1 MQERLRRTY
10 NPAADRKYMD
20 NYSKTMNYR
29 VQGGFEY
36 RTNWG
41 LNVSAKGQYEQR
53 RYTKHVSY
61 EPESF
66 YVRNLYNTY
75 AEPLESGR
83 YVSYFPTGGV
93 FSNEGHTYE
102 AYNLRG
108 QVDYTM
114 IKDKHM
120 FNALVGT
127 EVISATTEADPKV
140 TRYGYNKYT
149 NSVLT
154 ELDYVTKRNNIFGV
168 SEYMPFEKLGSLS
181 TLEDRFFSVYANA
194 SYTYDDRYSVTASF
208 RTDASNFQAED
219 VRDKFSPFWSVGASW
234 LISNERFMQKVS
246 WVDQLKLRVSYGIA
260 GVAAGKQGTSSVTTV
275 AVYPGSLVYS
285 GNESFNTIAARG
297 NNTLTWEKSRTL
309 NIGAD
314 VAFFGHKLSGS
325 IEFYNKFSYDVLANT
340 TVPVISQGETSMLLN
355 NAEILNR
362 GIEFTI
368 GSDLPVAG
376 NLSWSGML
384 NYSYNHNELKKFGY
398 TGPYMPVGPSYVV
411 GHPIGSVGVLKAV
424 GYTQEGYVL
433 LEGKD
438 GTRETIMDYNS
449 SHVMDFVIPREG
461 ETFNDSNWAYYL
473 GTLAPT
479 SSLSFSN
486 QFSWKGLTLSFMITG
501 QFGYYVSTTSFDSF
515 SPDSR
520 NSAAYSKRLNR
531 ALEVYDEGYT
541 NQTSYSELPLY
552 TDSNVD
558 AFRSGETYSATI
570 GAAMYFK
577 SSFVKG
583 DHIRLNEVFLGYD
596 LPENLLAKQ
605 GVFSRVNIYAQ
616 ASNLGLIWSANGK
629 MDPDYPIGSLKPIP
643 VFTFGLRLGFKSW

>member
-1 MQERLRRTY
+1 M
-10 NPAADRKYMD
+10 
-20 NYSKTMNYR
+20 
-29 VQGGFEY
+29 
-36 RTNWG
+36 
-41 LNVSAKGQYEQR
+41 NVSAKGQYEQR

-629 MDPDYPIGSLKPIP
+629 MDPDYPVGSLKPIP

>member
-1 MQERLRRTY
+1 MKQTLTVFSPAKVNLQLEIGECRTDGFHQAKSIMQALTLHDMVTVVLDDGVDAY
-10 NPAADRKYMD
+10 LNPD
-20 NYSKTMNYR
+20 
-29 VQGGFEY
+29 GFSDFAIEV
-36 RTNWG
+36 TCTTFEG
-41 LNVSAKGQYEQR
+41 IPELDVA
-53 RYTKHVSY
+53 
-61 EPESF
+61 PES
-66 YVRNLYNTY
+66 NI
-75 AEPLESGR
+75 
-83 YVSYFPTGGV
+83 
-93 FSNEGHTYE
+93 
-102 AYNLRG
+102 AY
-108 QVDYTM
+108 
-114 IKDKHM
+114 KAAA
-120 FNALVGT
+120 AL
-127 EVISATTEADPKV
+127 A
-140 TRYGYNKYT
+140 
-149 NSVLT
+149 
-154 ELDYVTKRNNIFGV
+154 
-168 SEYMPFEKLGSLS
+168 EKLGHEQGHISIRIEKHIPFEAGLGGGS
-181 TLEDRFFSVYANA
+181 SNA
-194 SYTYDDRYSVTASF
+194 AAV
-208 RTDASNFQAED
+208 
-219 VRDKFSPFWSVGASW
+219 
-234 LISNERFMQKVS
+234 
-246 WVDQLKLRVSYGIA
+246 IA
-260 GVAAGKQGTSSVTTV
+260 GLCRAWGEDAASEAALDVARA
-275 AVYPGSLVYS
+275 L
-285 GNESFNTIAARG
+285 
-297 NNTLTWEKSRTL
+297 
-309 NIGAD
+309 GAD

>member
-1 MQERLRRTY
+1 M
-10 NPAADRKYMD
+10 
-20 NYSKTMNYR
+20 
-29 VQGGFEY
+29 
-36 RTNWG
+36 
-41 LNVSAKGQYEQR
+41 
-53 RYTKHVSY
+53 
-61 EPESF
+61 
-66 YVRNLYNTY
+66 RNLYNTY

>member
-1 MQERLRRTY
+1 
-10 NPAADRKYMD
+10 
-20 NYSKTMNYR
+20 MNYR

-41 LNVSAKGQYEQR
+41 LNMSAKGQYEQR

-127 EVISATTEADPKV
+127 EVISATTEVDPKV

-219 VRDKFSPFWSVGASW
+219 VRDKFSPFWSMGASW

>member
-1 MQERLRRTY
+1 M
-10 NPAADRKYMD
+10 
-20 NYSKTMNYR
+20 
-29 VQGGFEY
+29 
-36 RTNWG
+36 
-41 LNVSAKGQYEQR
+41 
-53 RYTKHVSY
+53 
-61 EPESF
+61 
-66 YVRNLYNTY
+66 RNLYNTY

-127 EVISATTEADPKV
+127 EVISATTEVDPKV

-629 MDPDYPIGSLKPIP
+629 MDPDYPVGSLKPIP

>member
-1 MQERLRRTY
+1 
-10 NPAADRKYMD
+10 
-20 NYSKTMNYR
+20 

-53 RYTKHVSY
+53 RYIKHVSY

-541 NQTSYSELPLY
+541 NQTSYSELSLY

-629 MDPDYPIGSLKPIP
+629 MDPDYPVGSLKPIP

>member
-1 MQERLRRTY
+1 
-10 NPAADRKYMD
+10 
-20 NYSKTMNYR
+20 
-29 VQGGFEY
+29 
-36 RTNWG
+36 
-41 LNVSAKGQYEQR
+41 
-53 RYTKHVSY
+53 
-61 EPESF
+61 
-66 YVRNLYNTY
+66 
-75 AEPLESGR
+75 
-83 YVSYFPTGGV
+83 
-93 FSNEGHTYE
+93 
-102 AYNLRG
+102 
-108 QVDYTM
+108 
-114 IKDKHM
+114 
-120 FNALVGT
+120 
-127 EVISATTEADPKV
+127 
-140 TRYGYNKYT
+140 
-149 NSVLT
+149 
-154 ELDYVTKRNNIFGV
+154 
-168 SEYMPFEKLGSLS
+168 MPFEKLGSLS

-219 VRDKFSPFWSVGASW
+219 VRDKFSPFWSMGASW
-234 LISNERFMQKVS
+234 LISNERFMQEVS

-285 GNESFNTIAARG
+285 GNEAFNTIAARG

-376 NLSWSGML
+376 NLIWSGML

-398 TGPYMPVGPSYVV
+398 TGPYMPVGPAYVV

-424 GYTQEGYVL
+424 GYTPEGYVL

-438 GTRETIMDYNS
+438 GTQEIIMDYNS
-449 SHVMDFVIPREG
+449 SHSMDYVIPREG

-501 QFGYYVSTTSFDSF
+501 QFGYYVNTTSSDSF
-515 SPDSR
+515 SPASR
-520 NSAAYSKRLNR
+520 NSAAYSKRLDK
-531 ALEVYDEGYT
+531 ALEVYDEGYA

-558 AFRSGETYSATI
+558 AFRSGETYLATI

-577 SSFVKG
+577 SGFVKG

-629 MDPDYPIGSLKPIP
+629 MDPDYPLGSLKPMP

>member
-1 MQERLRRTY
+1 
-10 NPAADRKYMD
+10 
-20 NYSKTMNYR
+20 MNYR

-36 RTNWG
+36 RTEWG

-53 RYTKHVSY
+53 RYRKHVSY

-479 SSLSFSN
+479 RSLSFSN

>member
-1 MQERLRRTY
+1 M
-10 NPAADRKYMD
+10 
-20 NYSKTMNYR
+20 
-29 VQGGFEY
+29 
-36 RTNWG
+36 
-41 LNVSAKGQYEQR
+41 SAKGQYEQR

-376 NLSWSGML
+376 NLIWSGML

>member
-1 MQERLRRTY
+1 M
-10 NPAADRKYMD
+10 
-20 NYSKTMNYR
+20 
-29 VQGGFEY
+29 
-36 RTNWG
+36 
-41 LNVSAKGQYEQR
+41 
-53 RYTKHVSY
+53 
-61 EPESF
+61 
-66 YVRNLYNTY
+66 
-75 AEPLESGR
+75 
-83 YVSYFPTGGV
+83 
-93 FSNEGHTYE
+93 
-102 AYNLRG
+102 
-108 QVDYTM
+108 
-114 IKDKHM
+114 
-120 FNALVGT
+120 
-127 EVISATTEADPKV
+127 
-140 TRYGYNKYT
+140 
-149 NSVLT
+149 
-154 ELDYVTKRNNIFGV
+154 
-168 SEYMPFEKLGSLS
+168 
-181 TLEDRFFSVYANA
+181 
-194 SYTYDDRYSVTASF
+194 
-208 RTDASNFQAED
+208 
-219 VRDKFSPFWSVGASW
+219 
-234 LISNERFMQKVS
+234 
-246 WVDQLKLRVSYGIA
+246 DQLKLRVSYGIA

-285 GNESFNTIAARG
+285 GNEAFNTIAARG

-629 MDPDYPIGSLKPIP
+629 MDPDYPVGSLKPIP

>member
-1 MQERLRRTY
+1 M
-10 NPAADRKYMD
+10 
-20 NYSKTMNYR
+20 
-29 VQGGFEY
+29 
-36 RTNWG
+36 
-41 LNVSAKGQYEQR
+41 
-53 RYTKHVSY
+53 
-61 EPESF
+61 
-66 YVRNLYNTY
+66 
-75 AEPLESGR
+75 
-83 YVSYFPTGGV
+83 

-127 EVISATTEADPKV
+127 EVISATTEVDPKV

-219 VRDKFSPFWSVGASW
+219 VRDKFSPFWSMGASW

-629 MDPDYPIGSLKPIP
+629 MDPDYTIGSLKPIP